1 MLVAAPYSASANSAQ
16 QILDLQIN
24 LCYYIASILTLMYTI
39 QYLENCLSV
48 KVFVEKS
55 TNLKWRQLE
64 WWILNMVYQFTWM
77 SKLRNFFAN
86 TNCIWY
92 ISFKCKFLIFFNVMI
107 STLFYLTFKEYES
120 RYFKVVLYEWINWKD
135 WSLWLNLNVWKK
147 RKTIIHSNIPF
158 LYSTHHILKVHNNF
172 PSSEFWKPTKTLVWR
187 NIKTCEH
194 FA

>member
-1 MLVAAPYSASANSAQ
+1 MFCGEKYQ
-16 QILDLQIN
+16 F
-24 LCYYIASILTLMYTI
+24 
-39 QYLENCLSV
+39 E
-48 KVFVEKS
+48 VE
-55 TNLKWRQLE
+55 TTWMM
-64 WWILNMVYQFTWM
+64 NMVYQFTWM

-120 RYFKVVLYEWINWKD
+120 RYFKVVLFEWINWKD

-147 RKTIIHSNIPF
+147 RKTIKYSNIPF

>member
-1 MLVAAPYSASANSAQ
+1 ME
-16 QILDLQIN
+16 
-24 LCYYIASILTLMYTI
+24 T
-39 QYLENCLSV
+39 
-48 KVFVEKS
+48 VE
-55 TNLKWRQLE
+55 TTGMM
-64 WWILNMVYQFTWM
+64 NMVYQFTWM

-92 ISFKCKFLIFFNVMI
+92 ISFKCKFLIFFSVMI

-120 RYFKVVLYEWINWKD
+120 RYFKVVLFEWINWKD

-147 RKTIIHSNIPF
+147 RKTIKYSNIPF